1 MKSIVYS
8 LIKNF
13 LLGGFIVASISYIG
27 TFMDPLLGA
36 IWWSFPLSILPTL
49 FFMKKHGKSNN
60 YISKFALSTTYALV
74 LLVLS
79 TGFLAYFIKKNTN
92 NSLWS
97 PIGKTV
103 MVWLLSSIFFF
114 GIIKYFK
121 LENKFM

>member
-1 MKSIVYS
+1 MKSIIYS
-8 LIKNF
+8 VIQNF

-49 FFMKKHGKSNN
+49 FFMKNHGKSNN
-60 YISKFALSTTYALV
+60 YISKFAISTTYALV

-92 NSLWS
+92 NSLWL
-97 PIGKTV
+97 PIGNTV

-121 LENKFM
+121 LEDKFM

>member
-1 MKSIVYS
+1 MKSIIYS
-8 LIKNF
+8 LIQNF

-49 FFMKKHGKSNN
+49 FFMKKQGKTNK

-79 TGFLAYFIKKNTN
+79 TGFLSYFIKINTT

-103 MVWLLSSIFFF
+103 IVWLISSIIFF
-114 GIIKYFK
+114 GTIKYFK
-121 LENKFM
+121 LEDRFM